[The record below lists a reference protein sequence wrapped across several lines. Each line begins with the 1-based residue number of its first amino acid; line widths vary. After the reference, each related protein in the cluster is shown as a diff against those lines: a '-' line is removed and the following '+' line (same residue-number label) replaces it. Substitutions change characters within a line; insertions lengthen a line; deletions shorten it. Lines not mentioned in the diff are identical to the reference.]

1 MAVVMVAIA
10 TAMYFLVERRFIQPP
25 DSPPASFL
33 KNAAAFWSV
42 VLVLVAITHATFLSG
57 GFAWRLPKAQME
69 LAHLQDFPSGRDVE
83 PVNGPVGVE
92 LVGDSLATQY
102 LAGLSPL
109 LKQHNI
115 RLEALGGAGC
125 PILDGVSLKAV
136 RREECIL
143 ARDEA
148 LKRLSE
154 TNLPVIYVQ
163 KWALYD
169 DATIDYAFETE
180 ENLPPRKG
188 LSQSCS

>member
-1 MAVVMVAIA
+1 MIGLGAISYSLYLCHWPVIYFGQFIFGEVANSLPGVLMMAVVMVAIA
-10 TAMYFLVERRFIQPP
+10 TAMYFLVERRFIQPS

-57 GFAWRLPKAQME
+57 GLAWRLPKAQME

-109 LKQHNI
+109 LKQHSI
-115 RLEALGGAGC
+115 RLEALGG
-125 PILDGVSLKAV
+125 P
-136 RREECIL
+136 
-143 ARDEA
+143 
-148 LKRLSE
+148 
-154 TNLPVIYVQ
+154 
-163 KWALYD
+163 
-169 DATIDYAFETE
+169 DAPFSTAS
-180 ENLPPRKG
+180 P
-188 LSQSCS
+188 